1 MSFMDKMAQTLNK
14 VGEKTSEVAKTTKT
28 KMDIA
33 KVKSNV
39 DEKYKLLGELVY
51 TALKEN
57 KTVDEQVQAYI
68 NEIDILKAEIAN
80 LESQLGE

>member
-1 MSFMDKMAQTLNK
+1 
-14 VGEKTSEVAKTTKT
+14 
-28 KMDIA
+28 MDIA

>member
-1 MSFMDKMAQTLNK
+1 
-14 VGEKTSEVAKTTKT
+14 
-28 KMDIA
+28 MDIA

-57 KTVDEQVQAYI
+57 KTVDDQVQAYI

>member
-1 MSFMDKMAQTLNK
+1 MSFMDKMAQTLNE
-14 VGEKTSEVAKTTKT
+14 VGEKTSEVANTTKI

-57 KTVDEQVQAYI
+57 KTVDDQVQAYI

>member
-1 MSFMDKMAQTLNK
+1 
-14 VGEKTSEVAKTTKT
+14 
-28 KMDIA
+28 MDIA

-57 KTVDEQVQAYI
+57 KTVDDQVQTYI

>member
-1 MSFMDKMAQTLNK
+1 MSFIDKMAQTHNK
-14 VGEKTSEVAKTTKT
+14 VGEKTSEVANTTKI

-57 KTVDEQVQAYI
+57 KTVDDQVQTYI